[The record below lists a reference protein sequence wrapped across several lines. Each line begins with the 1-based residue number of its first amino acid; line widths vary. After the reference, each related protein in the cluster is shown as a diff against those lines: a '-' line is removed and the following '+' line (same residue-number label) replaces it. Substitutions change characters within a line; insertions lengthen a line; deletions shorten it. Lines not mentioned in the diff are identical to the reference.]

1 MDSPQPTP
9 AQDVLDREYLEV
21 RAKLLQIAATLDRM
35 DRGDG
40 SVVTDPKLQ
49 QFRDAL
55 DVIGSADGNRAE
67 RIQMIFSRQYDANW
81 RDNLRMPGQ

>member
-9 AQDVLDREYLEV
+9 AQDVLDREYLEI
-21 RAKLLQIAATLDRM
+21 RAKLLQVAAAMDRM
-35 DRGDG
+35 DRGAG
-40 SVVTDPKLQ
+40 SVQSDPKLQ

-55 DVIGSADGNRAE
+55 GVIASDGGNRAE

-81 RDNLRMPGQ
+81 RVALQMPTE

>member
-21 RAKLLQIAATLDRM
+21 RAKLLQIAASLDRM

-40 SVVTDPKLQ
+40 SIADDPKLQ

-55 DVIGSADGNRAE
+55 KVIGGAEGNRAE
-67 RIQMIFSRQYDANW
+67 RIQMIFSRHYDASW
-81 RDNLRMPGQ
+81 REALQMPGS

>member
-1 MDSPQPTP
+1 MDSPQPTA
-9 AQDVLDREYLEV
+9 AQDVLEREYLEV

-55 DVIGSADGNRAE
+55 DVIGSAEGNRAE

>member
-9 AQDVLDREYLEV
+9 AQDVLEREYLEV

-35 DRGDG
+35 DRGGG
-40 SVVTDPKLQ
+40 SVETDPKLQ

-55 DVIGSADGNRAE
+55 DVIGSTEPNRAE
-67 RIQMIFSRQYDANW
+67 QIQMIFSRQYDANW
-81 RDNLRMPGQ
+81 RKNLQMPKQ